1 MAGVRQM
8 FRLIYN
14 LYIWLIAIP
23 LVFLSTVFFG
33 SLCLAIAP
41 FIGPRRAGSLC
52 GVPWARF
59 GLLITG
65 TSVEVN
71 GREHIQPQQSYVI
84 VANHLSLYDI
94 WVLYGHL
101 GMDFRWVAKQELRRV
116 PIVGRACEVL
126 GHVFIDRSDS
136 PRARAS
142 LEQAR
147 QQIVHGTCILFF
159 PEGTRSRDGR
169 IQPFK
174 KGAFRMAV
182 DMQLPVLPLTIN
194 NTQHILPPDGL
205 RQTPGKA
212 EILIHPPVPADTD
225 AERLLNRSRAAII
238 RGLSD
243 AASDMQTAHSPE

>member
-1 MAGVRQM
+1 M
-8 FRLIYN
+8 FRPIYN
-14 LYIWLIAIP
+14 LYIWLVAIP
-23 LVFLSTVFFG
+23 LVILATLFFG
-33 SLCLAIAP
+33 CLCLVTAP
-41 FIGPRRAGSLC
+41 FIGPRRAGRLC

-65 TSVEVN
+65 TTVDVR
-71 GREHIQPQQSYVI
+71 GRQHLHAGQSCVI

-101 GMDFRWVAKQELRRV
+101 GVDFRWVAKQELRRV

-136 PRARAS
+136 QRARAS
-142 LEQAR
+142 LERAR
-147 QQIVHGTCILFF
+147 QQIVDGTCILFF

-169 IQPFK
+169 IRPFK

-194 NTQHILPPDGL
+194 HTQHILPPDGL
-205 RQTPGKA
+205 RQTPGTA
-212 EILIHPPVPADTD
+212 EILIHPLIATDTD
-225 AERLLNRSRAAII
+225 ADRLLKKSRAAII
-238 RGLSD
+238 SGLAEPSGD
-243 AASDMQTAHSPE
+243 METAASPE

>member
-1 MAGVRQM
+1 M
-8 FRLIYN
+8 FRMVYN

-23 LVFLSTVFFG
+23 LVILATLFFDC
-33 SLCLAIAP
+33 LCLATAP
-41 FIGPRRAGSLC
+41 FIGPRRAGRLC

-71 GREHIQPQQSYVI
+71 GRGHIQPQQSYVI

-94 WVLYGHL
+94 WVLYGYL
-101 GMDFRWVAKQELRRV
+101 DIDFRWVAKHELRRV
-116 PIVGRACEVL
+116 PIVGKACEVL
-126 GHVFIDRSDS
+126 GHVFIDRSDNA
-136 PRARAS
+136 RALAS

-147 QQIVHGTCILFF
+147 QQLTDGTCILFF

-174 KGAFRMAV
+174 KGAFRMAA

-194 NTQHILPPDGL
+194 NTQHILPPGGL

-212 EILIHPPVPADTD
+212 SIEIHPAIPADSD
-225 AERLLNRSRAAII
+225 PQRLLEQSRSAII
-238 RGLSD
+238 RGLSEEP
-243 AASDMQTAHSPE
+243 SDMTEARGWPE